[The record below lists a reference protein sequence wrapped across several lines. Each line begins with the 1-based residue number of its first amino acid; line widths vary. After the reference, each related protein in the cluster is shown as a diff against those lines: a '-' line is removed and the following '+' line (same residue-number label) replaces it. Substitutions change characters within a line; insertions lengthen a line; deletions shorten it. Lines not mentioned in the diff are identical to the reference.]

1 MPAASSPGP
10 LPLGQ
15 AQSSPSTDPAHLL
28 GQSPGQ
34 QAKGGKAEE
43 DGDSIFSV
51 KGISSKQLL
60 LSCRIML
67 CGSNFISS
75 NGASAIAARRLLLL
89 VTDTCYDTLAWMI
102 MQSSDTRAKQICKG
116 QSC

>member
-1 MPAASSPGP
+1 MPPASSPGPAASSPGAGGNSPGP

-15 AQSSPSTDPAHLL
+15 AQNSPSTDPAHLL

-60 LSCRIML
+60 LSCRIIL
-67 CGSNFISS
+67 
-75 NGASAIAARRLLLL
+75 
-89 VTDTCYDTLAWMI
+89 
-102 MQSSDTRAKQICKG
+102 
-116 QSC
+116 